1 MSHKQ
6 HIAIIG
12 VGLMGHGIA
21 QVFALA
27 GHLVTVHAPS
37 VDALMSL
44 RDRVRRNLID
54 LRQDASAADRVHPV
68 ELLADCVASADVVF
82 EAGPE
87 NLAFKRQLFAELE
100 TLVPAHCTLAS
111 NTSVRP
117 ITDIMRGLKPGPR
130 ALGTHWWNPPHLVPL
145 VEVIKTVETDAAVA
159 RAMFDLLAGRSR
171 TPTWW
176 ASSSRLR
183 STRPCCRPSTAHRA
197 RRPTSRG

>member
-1 MSHKQ
+1 
-6 HIAIIG
+6 
-12 VGLMGHGIA
+12 MGHGIA

-68 ELLADCVASADVVF
+68 ERLAGCVASADVVF
-82 EAGPE
+82 EAGHE
-87 NLAFKRQLFAELE
+87 NLALKRQLFAELE
-100 TLVPAHCTLAS
+100 TLVLAHCTLAS
-111 NTSVRP
+111 NTSVIP
-117 ITDIMRGLKPGPR
+117 ITDIMRGLKTGPR